1 MKYTVTFKYD
11 EDFTQTLVFKGD
23 LNVAHTLQGALQQA
37 GLLVQYSNCIVVKHP
52 VTGLECALCP
62 GDVVEFDTET
72 FKFTITQNNTE
83 AVAKWGRIEFEYFRP
98 APGTKI
104 VNHMFNCSTNRAENI
119 RVVGL
124 SASLPTTVRL
134 RLRGI
139 DNPDGEIL
147 YSGDVA
153 MPKTAVERQSIPP
166 ILSYRGHDIRV
177 WSEGTQF
184 ILLHSGTEQEILD
197 KNIVCE
203 IFIK

>member
-11 EDFTQTLVFKGD
+11 EDFTKTLVFKGD

-52 VTGLECALCP
+52 VTGLECALSP
-62 GDVVEFDTET
+62 GDVIEFDTET
-72 FKFTITQNNTE
+72 FKFTIIQNNDK
-83 AVAKWGRIEFEYFRP
+83 ALQWCRIEFEYFRP
-98 APGTKI
+98 APGSQI
-104 VNHMFNCSTNRAENI
+104 VNHMFNCSVNRAENV

-124 SASLPTTVRL
+124 SASLQTTVRL
-134 RLRGI
+134 RLKGI

-153 MPKTAVERQSIPP
+153 MPNTAVERQNLLP

-184 ILLHSGTEQEILD
+184 ILLHSGAEQEILD